1 MKTDMIPTVA
11 HEVIE
16 SGRTTIKNVIAICHG
31 STERVFGACDGAWEL
46 GADVL
51 ARDPGLISQD
61 LKSGL
66 VAAENEIT
74 GIASTVTTGAANGAN
89 RTVDFVAKTARS
101 AVSEFE
107 TVFDLR
113 VIQSLG
119 RLGMPAAQVIRE
131 LAERV
136 AYLSAELARVVAST
150 NATGSAR
157 VHAGATLLT
166 KQQMI
171 AHASR
176 KAAAHRSN
184 GKRKVAA

>member
-1 MKTDMIPTVA
+1 MKPDSKSTVSYKF
-11 HEVIE
+11 IE
-16 SGRTTIKNVIAICHG
+16 SVRTTFNNVIAICHG
-31 STERVFGACDGAWEL
+31 STELVFGACDVAWGL
-46 GADVL
+46 GADDL

-136 AYLSAELARVVAST
+136 
-150 NATGSAR
+150 
-157 VHAGATLLT
+157 
-166 KQQMI
+166 
-171 AHASR
+171 
-176 KAAAHRSN
+176 
-184 GKRKVAA
+184 